1 MTEHQRD
8 SSAEG
13 LSATQGGRV
22 SERFAQVKE
31 EPAQR
36 AGDTEQ
42 SAQASCRPSTWQIG
56 GKTLTSRFFLG
67 TAAYPSPQVLQ
78 DAIAASGAQV
88 VTMGLRRQLAHGAE
102 ASDFFTLIKATG
114 AHLLPNTAGCH
125 TAREAITL
133 AHMARE
139 LFETTWIKLE
149 VVGDAHTLQ
158 PDPVELLTAA
168 TQLVKDGFE
177 VFPYCMDDL
186 VSCQRLLDTGCTI
199 LMPWGAPIGS
209 GQGLVNPGALRTL
222 RARLPGV
229 PLIVDAGIGSPAD
242 AVQAMELGLDAV
254 LLNSAVAHAV
264 DPVRMARAFKLG
276 IESGRLAYEAGVMA
290 RQDMA
295 VASTP
300 VTGHPIL
307 L

>member
-1 MTEHQRD
+1 MSAAQRD
-8 SSAEG
+8 WEA
-13 LSATQGGRV
+13 GR
-22 SERFAQVKE
+22 SAQVKE
-31 EPAQR
+31 EPAKR

-42 SAQASCRPSTWQIG
+42 NARSSSLPPPTTWHIG
-56 GKTLTSRFFLG
+56 GETLTSRFFLG
-67 TAAYPSPQVLQ
+67 TASYPSPQVLQ
-78 DAIAASGAQV
+78 HAIAASGAQV
-88 VTMGLRRQLAHGAE
+88 VTMGLRRQLSHGGQAD
-102 ASDFFTLIKATG
+102 DFFALIKATG

-139 LFETTWIKLE
+139 LFDTHWIKLE

-158 PDPVELLTAA
+158 PDPFELLIAA
-168 TQLVKDGFE
+168 TQLVQDGFE

-186 VSCQRLLDTGCTI
+186 VSCQRLLDVGCNI

-209 GQGLVNPGALRTL
+209 GQGLVNPCALRTL

-229 PLIVDAGIGSPAD
+229 PLIVDAGIGSPSD
-242 AVQAMELGLDAV
+242 AAQAMELGLDAV

-276 IESGRLAYEAGVMA
+276 IESGRLAFEAGVMA

-300 VTGHPIL
+300 VVGHPIL

>member
-1 MTEHQRD
+1 MPASTPH
-8 SSAEG
+8 SSPG
-13 LSATQGGRV
+13 TDW
-22 SERFAQVKE
+22 K
-31 EPAQR
+31 
-36 AGDTEQ
+36 
-42 SAQASCRPSTWQIG
+42 IG
-56 GKTLTSRFFLG
+56 GHTLQSRFFLG
-67 TAAYPSPQVLQ
+67 TASYPSPVILQ
-78 DAIAASGAQV
+78 QAIAASGAQV
-88 VTMGLRRQLAHGAE
+88 VTMGLRRQLAHGAGVG
-102 ASDFFTLIKATG
+102 DFFNMVKATG

-139 LFETTWIKLE
+139 LFDTTWIKLE

-158 PDPVELLTAA
+158 PDPFELVDA
-168 TQLVKDGFE
+168 TRQLVKDGFE
-177 VFPYCMDDL
+177 VFPYCTDDL
-186 VSCQRLLDTGCTI
+186 VSCQRLLDAGCNI

-242 AVQAMELGLDAV
+242 AVQAMELGFDAV
-254 LLNSAVAHAV
+254 LLNSAVAHAI
-264 DPVRMARAFKLG
+264 DPVRMARAFRLG
-276 IESGRLAYEAGVMA
+276 IESGRLAFEAGVMA

-300 VTGHPIL
+300 VTGQPFL